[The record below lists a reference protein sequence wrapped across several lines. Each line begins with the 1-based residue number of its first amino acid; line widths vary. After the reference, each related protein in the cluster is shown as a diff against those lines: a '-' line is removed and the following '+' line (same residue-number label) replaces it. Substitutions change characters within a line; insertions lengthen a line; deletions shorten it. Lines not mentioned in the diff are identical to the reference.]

1 MKRMFLLSRPVK
13 LAGVNGARACIGAA
27 SVFNPPHSAF
37 RGIRPDA
44 TCEMKACGRLPGAGQ
59 NARHGGLKARP
70 ARDRPSFH
78 SRAVPAAIR
87 ALLFVIFFIGAVAG
101 SAENAEQASVI
112 IAVSE
117 GGEAQYAD
125 AFAKWAAQWQRA
137 CDAGGAKHLSIG
149 NDKPALDVKA
159 SQSDHD
165 KLKAALDA
173 APKDGA
179 NELWLVLLGHGTADA
194 KDAKFNLR
202 GDDVSV
208 SEITAWLKPFERP
221 VIVVCA
227 FSTSG
232 AWLKPLAAR
241 GRVIVTATKNG
252 SENNYARF
260 GGYLS
265 QAIADP
271 AADIDK
277 DGETSLLEAWLT
289 AARKTADFYKEE
301 GRLATEHSLLDDN
314 GDGLGTP
321 PEWFSG
327 VRTVKKTKD
336 GSAPDGL
343 RAAQIHLVH
352 SVAERAL
359 TAEQRTQRDA
369 LERELAALR
378 DRKGTMK
385 EDEYFRE
392 LEALLLKIARIY
404 RGGSQ

>member
-1 MKRMFLLSRPVK
+1 MMNRIPPAVADGRRRAVLLRVLLAVMICVLFFTTFL
-13 LAGVNGARACIGAA
+13 RAQESAVRA
-27 SVFNPPHSAF
+27 SV
-37 RGIRPDA
+37 
-44 TCEMKACGRLPGAGQ
+44 
-59 NARHGGLKARP
+59 
-70 ARDRPSFH
+70 
-78 SRAVPAAIR
+78 V
-87 ALLFVIFFIGAVAG
+87 
-101 SAENAEQASVI
+101 

-117 GGEAQYAD
+117 GGEEQYAE
-125 AFAKWAAQWQRA
+125 AFAKWASNWQKA
-137 CDAGGAKHLSIG
+137 CDAGGAKHLAVG
-149 NDKPALDVKA
+149 LDKPALDQTAKDA
-159 SQSDHD
+159 PSDRD
-165 KLKAALDA
+165 KLKSALDA
-173 APKDGA
+173 EPKDGA
-179 NELWLVLLGHGTADA
+179 KELWLVLLGHGTADA

-208 SEITAWLKPFERP
+208 AEIAAWLKPFVRP

-227 FSTSG
+227 FSASG

-241 GRVIVTATKNG
+241 GRVIVTATKTG
-252 SENNYARF
+252 SENNYSRF

-277 DGETSLLEAWLT
+277 DGETSLIEAWLT

-301 GRLATEHSLLDDN
+301 GRLATEHSLLEDN

-336 GSAPDGL
+336 GTAPDGL

-352 SVAERAL
+352 SAADRAL

>member
-1 MKRMFLLSRPVK
+1 MMNRIPPAVADGRRRAVLLRVLLAVMICVLFSRTFL
-13 LAGVNGARACIGAA
+13 RAQESADRA
-27 SVFNPPHSAF
+27 SV
-37 RGIRPDA
+37 
-44 TCEMKACGRLPGAGQ
+44 
-59 NARHGGLKARP
+59 
-70 ARDRPSFH
+70 
-78 SRAVPAAIR
+78 V
-87 ALLFVIFFIGAVAG
+87 
-101 SAENAEQASVI
+101 

-117 GGEAQYAD
+117 GGEEQYAE
-125 AFAKWAAQWQRA
+125 AFAKWASNWQKA
-137 CDAGGAKHLSIG
+137 CDAGGAKHLAVG
-149 NDKPALDVKA
+149 LDKPALDHTAKDA
-159 SQSDHD
+159 PSDRD
-165 KLKAALDA
+165 KLKSALDA
-173 APKDGA
+173 EPKDCA
-179 NELWLVLLGHGTADA
+179 KELWLVLLGHGTADA

-208 SEITAWLKPFERP
+208 AEIAAWLKPFERP

-227 FSTSG
+227 FSASG
-232 AWLKPLAAR
+232 AWLEPLAAR
-241 GRVIVTATKNG
+241 GRVIVTATKTG
-252 SENNYARF
+252 SENNYSRF

-289 AARKTADFYKEE
+289 AARKTADFYKDE
-301 GRLATEHSLLDDN
+301 GRLATEHSLLEDN

-327 VRTVKKTKD
+327 VRAVKKTKD
-336 GSAPDGL
+336 GTAPAGL

-352 SVAERAL
+352 SAAERAL

-385 EDEYFRE
+385 ENEYFRE